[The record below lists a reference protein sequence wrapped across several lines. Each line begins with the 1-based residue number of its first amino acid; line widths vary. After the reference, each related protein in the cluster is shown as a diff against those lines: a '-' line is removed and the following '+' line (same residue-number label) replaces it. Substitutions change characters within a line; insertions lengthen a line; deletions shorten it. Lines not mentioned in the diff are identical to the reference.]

1 MKNSYRQKRMDALKY
16 LPYRY
21 AKELQRR
28 LNGKYS
34 VSYIRQVVASHHEN
48 DEILKVALAY
58 GEERKAQFQKLT
70 GKKI

>member
-1 MKNSYRQKRMDALKY
+1 MKTSYRQKRLDALKY

-28 LNGKYS
+28 LDGKYS
-34 VSYIRQVVASHHEN
+34 ISYIRQVISNQHEN
-48 DEILKVALAY
+48 DEIMQCAMEY
-58 GEERKAQFQKLT
+58 GEERRARLEKLI